1 MTMPT
6 LVIGEALIDIVHRV
20 DGSTNEHVGG
30 SPANVAFGL
39 GRLGHATTLA
49 PWIGADA
56 RGDAI
61 RDRCVASSVSLLP
74 SAREASH
81 TSTAIAKLDETGAAS
96 YIFDIESRV
105 PEVPTDL
112 IYGHVHTGSIAAVLE
127 PSGTQV
133 RQVLASARG
142 SATVSYDPNARPTL
156 MGDPAEVVTVVEERV
171 ALSDVVKA
179 SDEDAAWLY
188 PGRSLEDVAL
198 RWHELGASL
207 VVITAGAEGALA
219 SLAGANPMRVLAAKT
234 TVVDTVGAG
243 DSFMSGLLSG
253 LIDAGLLGS
262 PAARERLANAGFED
276 IAPAISRALA
286 TAAVTVSKAGAYA
299 PMRIE
304 LTL

>member
-81 TSTAIAKLDETGAAS
+81 TSTAIAKLDETGA
-96 YIFDIESRV
+96 
-105 PEVPTDL
+105 
-112 IYGHVHTGSIAAVLE
+112 GSIAAVLE

-243 DSFMSGLLSG
+243 DSFMSGQLSG